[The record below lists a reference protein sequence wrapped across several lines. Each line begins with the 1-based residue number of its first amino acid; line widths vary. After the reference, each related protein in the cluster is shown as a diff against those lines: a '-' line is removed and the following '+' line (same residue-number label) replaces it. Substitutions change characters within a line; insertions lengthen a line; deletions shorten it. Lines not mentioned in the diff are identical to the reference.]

1 MNYDDK
7 RVEEIREN
15 NIGTNI
21 TEVDVDFLLSRIDRQ
36 REEIEKLR
44 ECFKNSSQAT
54 EADTEEK

>member
-1 MNYDDK
+1 MNCDDK

-36 REEIEKLR
+36 
-44 ECFKNSSQAT
+44 SQAT